1 VPQKD
6 ERGKRTAKEL
16 AVFNSALPVMNKCF
30 ASICGTAVVLLKD
43 VPPRPPEYDGRVTI
57 FDLCPSSADEEAV
70 RVDLSR
76 FGNVVEAAVSGTVAS
91 ARFSSHD
98 EAERCV
104 AALCLESRD
113 ACCVYNETHYSR
125 DRGEPFSGWCTAEQA
140 WSSFVAAH
148 LARVER
154 QAAQRSLQLPERFAQ
169 AQARHAKVTDISG
182 GETKILK
189 WDVEPAE
196 LLEDAFN
203 AIERATFVGKGDRVF
218 VQYRLAEF
226 EWIIRSAMMLATEQA
241 QRRHGTSVGPGRARR
256 LKRGLMRLMGACL
269 SFRVSTVIRRRGN
282 GSNSVAPLTQQGL
295 ASHDRQEVAVRAQL
309 SSTAT
314 DLSPCRHDHR
324 RRSSVLSV
332 ASSVSRRYEAL
343 DDDMEGLQVEL

>member
-1 VPQKD
+1 VSHSFVSVPQKD

-125 DRGEPFSGWCTAEQA
+125 DRGEPFSGWCARPRL
-140 WSSFVAAH
+140 SH
-148 LARVER
+148 ARV
-154 QAAQRSLQLPERFAQ
+154 
-169 AQARHAKVTDISG
+169 T
-182 GETKILK
+182 
-189 WDVEPAE
+189 
-196 LLEDAFN
+196 
-203 AIERATFVGKGDRVF
+203 
-218 VQYRLAEF
+218 
-226 EWIIRSAMMLATEQA
+226 
-241 QRRHGTSVGPGRARR
+241 
-256 LKRGLMRLMGACL
+256 
-269 SFRVSTVIRRRGN
+269 
-282 GSNSVAPLTQQGL
+282 
-295 ASHDRQEVAVRAQL
+295 
-309 SSTAT
+309 
-314 DLSPCRHDHR
+314 
-324 RRSSVLSV
+324 SSVF
-332 ASSVSRRYEAL
+332 SSSLPVVFAAIHA
-343 DDDMEGLQVEL
+343 QVHS